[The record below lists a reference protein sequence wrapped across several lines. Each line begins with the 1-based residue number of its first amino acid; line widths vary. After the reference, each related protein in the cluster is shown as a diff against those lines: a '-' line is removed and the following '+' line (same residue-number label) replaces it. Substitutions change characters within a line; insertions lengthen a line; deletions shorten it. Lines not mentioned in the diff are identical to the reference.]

1 MSTPEILI
9 RPVRRED
16 AEAIARMHR
25 RCSLETVYRRYLT
38 AVPSL
43 SPVLQRRL
51 LDLHLTLVAE
61 HGGEVVALAH
71 LARATDQPTEL
82 AVLVEDAWQRRGIG
96 ARITEEAVRRAE
108 ADGDE
113 TLVACTLPSS
123 AAVHALL
130 RGLRRGALRPVFRR
144 TDDGLVT
151 VTMSLAPA
159 GRGVVRLSA

>member
-1 MSTPEILI
+1 MSQQEVLV
-9 RPVRRED
+9 RPVRASD
-16 AEAIARMHR
+16 ADAIARMHR

-61 HGGEVVALAH
+61 HGGEIVALAH
-71 LARATDQPTEL
+71 LAVAPGQPTEL

-108 ADGDE
+108 ADGMD
-113 TLVACTLPSS
+113 TLVAYTLPSS

-130 RGLRRGALRPVFRR
+130 RRLRRGALRPAFRR

-151 VTMSLAPA
+151 VTMSLGPA
-159 GRGVVRLSA
+159 DSGVERLSA

>member
-1 MSTPEILI
+1 MSQHEVMV
-9 RPVRRED
+9 RPVRASD
-16 AEAIARMHR
+16 VDAIARMHR

-51 LDLHLTLVAE
+51 LDLRLTLVAE
-61 HGGEVVALAH
+61 HGSEIVALAH
-71 LARATDQPTEL
+71 LADAPGQPTEL

-96 ARITEEAVRRAE
+96 SRITEEALRHAE
-108 ADGDE
+108 ADGLDG
-113 TLVACTLPSS
+113 LVAYSLPSS

-130 RGLRRGALRPVFRR
+130 RGLRGGALRPAFRR

-151 VTMSLAPA
+151 ATLTLAPA
-159 GRGVVRLSA
+159 GLASERLSA

>member
-1 MSTPEILI
+1 MSTHEILI

-61 HGGEVVALAH
+61 HAGEIVALAH
-71 LARATDQPTEL
+71 LAVAEDQPTEL
-82 AVLVEDAWQRRGIG
+82 AVIVEDAWQRRGIG
-96 ARITEEAVRRAE
+96 SLITEEAVRRAE
-108 ADGDE
+108 ADGFDA
-113 TLVACTLPSS
+113 LVAYTLPSS

-130 RGLRRGALRPVFRR
+130 RGLRRGALRPAFRR

-151 VTMSLAPA
+151 VTMTLAPA
-159 GRGVVRLSA
+159 HEDRARLSA